1 VEHVVHDDDVCAFD
15 GLRDAGGPDRGQRAD
30 LPEIIS
36 IERDVERTDGD
47 GAARRLELT
56 ADFGRDRVAA
66 AVDADEDEAG
76 VGLDRPVKLRGK
88 LGKEPSGSGLVE
100 DVVRQCRLGSARS
113 VAGGSASAAR
123 GCLGGPG
130 RAGV

>member
-1 VEHVVHDDDVCAFD
+1 MRVLD
-15 GLRDAGGPDRGQRAD
+15 GLGDAGRSDGGEGAD
-30 LPEIIS
+30 LPEIVP

-47 GAARRLELT
+47 GAARRLEET
-56 ADFGRDRVAA
+56 ADLGRDRIAA

-76 VGLDRPVKLRGK
+76 LGLDRPVKLRGK
-88 LGKEPSGSGLVE
+88 LGNEPSRSSLVE
-100 DVVRQCRLGSARS
+100 DVVRQCRLGFARS
-113 VAGGSASAAR
+113 VAGGSKSAAR